1 MPDPLVRCNSLQ
13 RPKIDGVQT
22 PESLGSQVLLMC
34 LFLLVGYNGSR
45 SCHVIFRTVITLYVT
60 CADYIYSARDF
71 LCFTLLLFSASVY
84 FLQQPKQGLNLLRGE
99 ALADFGLVLEDFR
112 PELL

>member
-22 PESLGSQVLLMC
+22 PGVSRLAGTLDVSVLACWLQWKQE
-34 LFLLVGYNGSR
+34 L
-45 SCHVIFRTVITLYVT
+45 SCFRTVITLYIT